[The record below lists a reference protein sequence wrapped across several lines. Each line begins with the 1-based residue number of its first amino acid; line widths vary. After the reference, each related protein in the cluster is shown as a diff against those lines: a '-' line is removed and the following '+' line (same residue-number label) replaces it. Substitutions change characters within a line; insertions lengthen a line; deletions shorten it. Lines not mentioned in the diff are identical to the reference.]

1 MTVLEKNI
9 DIDEIIKIKKFIKER
24 NQDILIEKNIELL
37 ETFLIK
43 YGYLLDKKEMT
54 DLMRKMKK
62 NNVPNR
68 YI

>member
-1 MTVLEKNI
+1 MTVLEKI
-9 DIDEIIKIKKFIKER
+9 MGIDEIIKIKKFIKER

>member
-1 MTVLEKNI
+1 MTVLEKI
-9 DIDEIIKIKKFIKER
+9 MGIDEIIKIKKFIKER

-43 YGYLLDKKEMT
+43 YGYLLDKKELT
-54 DLMRKMKK
+54 DLMRKIKK

>member
-1 MTVLEKNI
+1 MTKLERNI
-9 DIDEIIKIKKFIKER
+9 DIIDIIRIKQFIKER
-24 NQDILIEKNIELL
+24 NQDILIEKNFDLL

-54 DLMRKMKK
+54 ELMRKIKK